1 VILQRQ
7 IHCKTNSVYQLK
19 SDLNLRILVILQRK
33 YSELKNITDALNAY
47 KKFIC
52 VVDVCP
58 INVEDYLWE

>member
-7 IHCKTNSVYQLK
+7 IHRKTNSVYRLK

-33 YSELKNITDALNAY
+33 YSELKNITDALNIY
-47 KKFIC
+47 KKFIY

-58 INVEDYLWE
+58 INVEVYLWE